1 MPTAAQLTG
10 KGFLVQWLYGVQTL
24 LQIIMVCDTRNQ
36 LLNLGSQ
43 TPTRCVSQV
52 KMMKTLWGDHICSLD
67 LAGPWWN
74 GCTFVRQH
82 GSMLHMQHH
91 QSSSSPT
98 NSRFVNHSIQL
109 QHDSFCFGSIWL
121 PDTLMRCFLCLSEP
135 CRARY
140 VQTLTACCKHEPISR
155 QVLLLACVA
164 HILTVKKVQ
173 KKVGGR
179 LLV

>member
-82 GSMLHMQHH
+82 ALCCICNTTKAEAARQTVALSITASNYSTTVSALDLFGCL
-91 QSSSSPT
+91 T
-98 NSRFVNHSIQL
+98 HSCVV
-109 QHDSFCFGSIWL
+109 SYA
-121 PDTLMRCFLCLSEP
+121 CLSHVEP
-135 CRARY
+135 GMS
-140 VQTLTACCKHEPISR
+140 KP
-155 QVLLLACVA
+155 
-164 HILTVKKVQ
+164 
-173 KKVGGR
+173 
-179 LLV
+179 